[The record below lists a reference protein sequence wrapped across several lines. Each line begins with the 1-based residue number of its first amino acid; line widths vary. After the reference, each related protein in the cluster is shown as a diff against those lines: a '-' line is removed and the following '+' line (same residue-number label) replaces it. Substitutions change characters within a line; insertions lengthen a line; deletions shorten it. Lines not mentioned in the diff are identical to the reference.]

1 MNKKMIK
8 KASLAGFLA
17 VWLVFMDQITK
28 FLAIHELKG
37 QGEVSVLGEVLC
49 FRYLE
54 NTGAAFSLFDNSS
67 AFMTIISIL
76 TFVVLGFF
84 AYAYIKLLKLD
95 QFKAERIAIIFLFG
109 GAAGNLI
116 DRVMYQFVVDF
127 IYVKIIDFPTFN
139 VADCY
144 ITCAVIYI
152 IIRVIYCMIK
162 KKESFIDVIL

>member
-1 MNKKMIK
+1 MKKKMIG
-8 KASLAGFLA
+8 KAAVAGLLA

-28 FLAIHELKG
+28 YLAIHQLKG
-37 QGEVSVLGEVLC
+37 QGEVPVLGELLV

-54 NTGAAFSLFDNSS
+54 NTGAAFSMFDDSS
-67 AFMTIISIL
+67 AFMIIISIV

-84 AYAYIKLLKLD
+84 VYAYIKLLKLD
-95 QFKAERIAIIFLFG
+95 KFKAERIAIIFLFG

-116 DRVMYQFVVDF
+116 DRVVYQYVVDF
-127 IYVKIIDFPTFN
+127 IYVKVIDFPTFN

-144 ITCAVIYI
+144 ITCSVIYVI
-152 IIRVIYCMIK
+152 LRVLYCMIK

>member
-1 MNKKMIK
+1 MKNKLVGR
-8 KASLAGFLA
+8 ASLAGFLA
-17 VWLVFMDQITK
+17 VWLIFMDQITK
-28 FLAIHELKG
+28 YYAIHLLKG

-54 NTGAAFSLFDNSS
+54 NTGAAFSLFHNTSS
-67 AFMTIISIL
+67 FMTVVSIL

-84 AYAYIKLLKLD
+84 IYAYVKLLKMD
-95 QFKAERIAIIFLFG
+95 KFRSERIAIIFLFG

-116 DRVMYQFVVDF
+116 DRVMHQFVVDF

-144 ITCAVIYI
+144 ITCAVIFV
-152 IIRVIYCMIK
+152 IIRLIYCMIK

>member
-1 MNKKMIK
+1 M
-8 KASLAGFLA
+8 AGFVAL
-17 VWLVFMDQITK
+17 WLIFMDQITK
-28 FLAIHELKG
+28 YLAIHQLKG
-37 QGEVSVLGEVLC
+37 QGEVPVLGEVLV

-54 NTGAAFSLFDNSS
+54 NTGAAFSLFNNSS
-67 AFMTIISIL
+67 VFMTVISIA
-76 TFVVLGFF
+76 TFLVLGFF
-84 AYAYIKLLKLD
+84 VYAYIKLLKQD
-95 QFKAERIAIIFLFG
+95 KFKMERIAIIFLFG

-116 DRVMYQFVVDF
+116 DRIMYKFVVDF

-144 ITCAVIYI
+144 ITCAVIFV

>member
-84 AYAYIKLLKLD
+84 VYAYIKLLKLD
-95 QFKAERIAIIFLFG
+95 KFKAERIAIIFLFG

>member
-1 MNKKMIK
+1 MNKKIIRQV
-8 KASLAGFLA
+8 SLAAFLA
-17 VWLVFMDQITK
+17 VWLIFMDQITK
-28 FLAIHELKG
+28 YLAIHQLKG
-37 QGEVSVLGEVLC
+37 YGEVSVLGDVLC

-67 AFMTIISIL
+67 VFMTVVSIL

-84 AYAYIKLLKLD
+84 VYAYIKLLKMD
-95 QFKAERIAIIFLFG
+95 KFKAERIAIIFLFG

-144 ITCAVIYI
+144 ITCAVIFI
-152 IIRVIYCMIK
+152 IIRLIYCMIN

>member
-84 AYAYIKLLKLD
+84 VYAYIKLLKLD

>member
-1 MNKKMIK
+1 MNKKVVSR
-8 KASLAGFLA
+8 ASLAGLLA
-17 VWLVFMDQITK
+17 VWLIFMDQITK
-28 FLAIHELKG
+28 YVAIHELKG
-37 QGEVSVLGEVLC
+37 YGEVPVLGEVLC

-54 NTGAAFSLFDNSS
+54 NTGAAFSLFNNSS
-67 AFMTIISIL
+67 AFMTIVSIL

-84 AYAYIKLLKLD
+84 VYAYIKLLKLD
-95 QFKAERIAIIFLFG
+95 KFKAERIAIIFLFG

-144 ITCAVIYI
+144 ITCAVIFI
-152 IIRVIYCMIK
+152 IIRMIYCMIK

>member
-67 AFMTIISIL
+67 AFMIIISIL

-84 AYAYIKLLKLD
+84 VYAYIKLLKLD

>member
-1 MNKKMIK
+1 MNKKFVGRTL
-8 KASLAGFLA
+8 LAGLLA
-17 VWLVFMDQITK
+17 IWLIFMDQITK
-28 FLAIHELKG
+28 YIAIHQLKG
-37 QGEVSVLGEVLC
+37 QGEVSVLGEILC

-54 NTGAAFSLFDNSS
+54 NTGAAFSLFNNSS
-67 AFMTIISIL
+67 IFMTVISIA

-84 AYAYIKLLKLD
+84 VYAYIKLLKLD
-95 QFKAERIAIIFLFG
+95 QFKSERIAIIFLFG

-116 DRVMYQFVVDF
+116 DRVVNQFVVDF

-144 ITCAVIYI
+144 ITCSVIFI
-152 IIRVIYCMIK
+152 IIRLFYCMIK

>member
-84 AYAYIKLLKLD
+84 VYAYIKLLKLD

-109 GAAGNLI
+109 GAVGNLI

>member
-1 MNKKMIK
+1 MKKKMFGR
-8 KASLAGFLA
+8 ASLAGFLA

-28 FLAIHELKG
+28 YLAIHQLKG
-37 QGEVSVLGEVLC
+37 QGEVSVLGEVLV

-54 NTGAAFSLFDNSS
+54 NTGAAFSLFNNSS

-84 AYAYIKLLKLD
+84 VYAYVKLLKLD
-95 QFKAERIAIIFLFG
+95 KVKAERIAIVFLFG

-127 IYVKIIDFPTFN
+127 IYVKVIDFPTFN

-144 ITCAVIYI
+144 ITCAVIYVI
-152 IIRVIYCMIK
+152 FRVFYCMIK